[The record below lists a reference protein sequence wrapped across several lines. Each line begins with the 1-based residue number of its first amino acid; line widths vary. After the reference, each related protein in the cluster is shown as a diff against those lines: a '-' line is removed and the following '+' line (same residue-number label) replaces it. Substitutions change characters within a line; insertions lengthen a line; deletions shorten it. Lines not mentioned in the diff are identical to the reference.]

1 MFILDTFTH
10 LPCPTP
16 AHDQVK
22 LISKIFLV
30 IIIKMI
36 KQLSNYSI
44 ISKKDEAYSV
54 MLAIDSPN
62 ENIKNK
68 QHTMENLFASA
79 NFIFLIIENL

>member
-1 MFILDTFTH
+1 MFILDAFTH
-10 LPCPTP
+10 LPCPTL
-16 AHDQVK
+16 ANKVK
-22 LISKIFLV
+22 LISKIFLL

-54 MLAIDSPN
+54 MLAIYSPY

-68 QHTMENLFASA
+68 QHTMEKLFASA
-79 NFIFLIIENL
+79 NSKFLIIENL